1 VARGSGQ
8 KPLQKGGKIN
18 SRGARSPL
26 KRVLYYHEMK
36 TYKNLYPRICDFENV
51 YQAYRKARRGKR
63 KRGQVYRFEFD
74 LEGTLLRL
82 QEELAAET
90 YAPGQNTH
98 FYDTRPK
105 RRKISAAP
113 FRDRVV
119 HHALVRVVE
128 PLFECRCIHDSYAC
142 RPGKG
147 THRALD
153 RAQAFARRHRYVL
166 QCDLEKF
173 FPSVDHTLLRG
184 LLARVIGD
192 ARCLRLCDRILD
204 SGAGVLAAEY
214 DMRWF
219 PGDDLLA
226 VLRPRGLPIG
236 NLTSQFWAN
245 VYLNPL
251 DHFCRRELKC
261 RAYLR
266 YCDDFLLFAD
276 DKRTLHRWRG
286 EIADFLAGLRLTMH
300 PRKSVVYPVATG
312 IPFLGFRLY
321 PTHRR
326 LKRANVVAFRR
337 RFRRLRRAY
346 RQGEGSLEQMARSV
360 QGWLAHAAH
369 GDTWRLRQTTLARLP
384 V

>member
-1 VARGSGQ
+1 
-8 KPLQKGGKIN
+8 
-18 SRGARSPL
+18 
-26 KRVLYYHEMK
+26 MK
-36 TYKNLYPRICDFENV
+36 TFKNLYPQIYDFENL

-63 KRGQVYRFEFD
+63 KREQVYRFEFD
-74 LEGTLLRL
+74 LESNLLRL
-82 QEELAAET
+82 QEELTAKSYT
-90 YAPGQNTH
+90 PGEYTH
-98 FYDTRPK
+98 FYVTTPK

-113 FRDRVV
+113 FYDRVV
-119 HHALVRVVE
+119 HHALYRVIE
-128 PLFECRCIHDSYAC
+128 PLFEHRFIHNSYAC

-153 RAQAFARRHRYVL
+153 RAQGFACRHRYAL

-173 FPSVDHTLLRG
+173 FPSVDHTILRR

-192 ARCLRLCDRILD
+192 ARCLWLCDRILE
-204 SGAGVLAAEY
+204 SGVGVLTAEY
-214 DMRWF
+214 NMRWF
-219 PGDDLLA
+219 PGDELMA
-226 VLRPRGLPIG
+226 ALRPRGLPIG

-251 DHFCRRELKC
+251 DHFVKRELKC

-266 YCDDFLLFAD
+266 YCDDFLLFAN
-276 DKRTLHRWRG
+276 DKPTLHRWKG
-286 EIADFLAGLRLTMH
+286 EIADFLVSLRLTMH

-337 RFRRLRRAY
+337 RFRRLRRAF
-346 RQGEGSLEQMARSV
+346 RRGEISLEQMTRSV

-369 GDTWRLRQTTLARLP
+369 GNTYRLRQTTLVRLP

>member
-1 VARGSGQ
+1 
-8 KPLQKGGKIN
+8 
-18 SRGARSPL
+18 
-26 KRVLYYHEMK
+26 MK
-36 TYKNLYPRICDFENV
+36 TYKNLYPQIYDFENL

-63 KRGQVYRFEFD
+63 KREQVYRFEFD
-74 LEGTLLRL
+74 LESNLLRL
-82 QEELAAET
+82 QGELANES
-90 YAPGQNTH
+90 YAPGEYTH
-98 FYDTRPK
+98 FYVTTPK

-113 FRDRVV
+113 FRDRVI
-119 HHALVRVVE
+119 HHALHRVIE
-128 PLFECRCIHDSYAC
+128 PLFERHFIHDSYAC

-153 RAQAFARRHRYVL
+153 RAQAFARRYPYVL

-173 FPSVDHTLLRG
+173 FPSVDHVILQC

-192 ARCLRLCDRILD
+192 ARCLRLCDRILA

-214 DMRWF
+214 NMRWF

-226 VLRPRGLPIG
+226 ALRPRGLPIG

-251 DHFCRRELKC
+251 DHFVKRELRC

-266 YCDDFLLFAD
+266 YCDDFLLFAG
-276 DKRTLHRWRG
+276 DKKMLHCWKD
-286 EIADFLAGLRLTMH
+286 EIISFLTTLRLTMH
-300 PRKSVVYPVATG
+300 PRKSVVYPVGNG

-321 PTHRR
+321 PAHRR
-326 LKRANVVAFRR
+326 LKRVNLVAFRR

-346 RQGEGSLEQMARSV
+346 QRGEIPLERLTRSV

-369 GDTWRLRQTTLARLP
+369 GNTWQLRQTTLARLP
-384 V
+384 VG